1 MKMPFQTTSA
11 ATLPLGVVVF
21 GIIGSPRVTIEVS
34 QIEVPK
40 LPDGM
45 VVDGVVLASINV
57 ATPVTREMPLHL
69 EVAFDHDGHPD
80 TGQCLESIDFQTDR
94 GAMHVAVRDDEW
106 LAARGVVADYVE
118 YRSRGFRQTIFEA
131 AAGTTLYVSA
141 AWREGSCAPAADDV
155 STWFAADLA
164 LPF

>member
-1 MKMPFQTTSA
+1 MTIASQTTSA

-21 GIIGSPRVTIEVS
+21 GIIGLPSVTIEVS
-34 QIEVPK
+34 PIEVPK

-45 VVDGVVLASINV
+45 VVDGVMLASINV

-69 EVAFDHDGHPD
+69 EVTFDHEGHRD
-80 TGQCLESIDFQTDR
+80 TGECLESIGFQSDR
-94 GAMHVAVRDDEW
+94 GALHVAVRDDEW
-106 LAARGVVADYVE
+106 LAARGVVADHVE
-118 YRSRGFRQTIFEA
+118 HKSRGFRQTIFEA
-131 AAGTTLYVSA
+131 DAGTRLYVSV
-141 AWREGSCAPAADDV
+141 AWREGRRDPVTDDV